1 MTPAADAA
9 ARREALAPDRSFIVQ
24 APAGSGKTEL
34 LTQRYLRLLAAVDA
48 PEQILAITFT
58 RKAAGEMR
66 DRVLR
71 ALAAADEAEP
81 DEPHRARTW
90 QLARAVRERDRERDW
105 RLAEHPARL
114 NIDTLDAYAA
124 GLTRRLPLTAGLG
137 VAPRITERA
146 HDVYVEAARRT
157 LAALEERN
165 GWSDAVA
172 ALLAHLDNDAGQLQG
187 LLVAML
193 GKRDQWLRLI
203 AGGHEREVLEAAL
216 AREVEGQLEAL
227 CASVPPAL
235 CDDLIMLARRAAE
248 NLVHAGGDGAQCVC
262 AELAELPG
270 AAADDVL
277 LWRGLA
283 ATWQT
288 QSGWR
293 KRLTKNEGFPPDQK
307 DFKQQATGLL
317 LELGNHPEF
326 ATRLASVRSLPP
338 VIYDDAQW
346 LILDALI
353 DLLKLAAAQLQ
364 VVFGEQGSVDFIEIA
379 LRALRALGEPDAPTD
394 LALALDYRL
403 QHILVDEFQDT
414 SWSQYALLERLTAG
428 WSPGDGRTLFL
439 VGDPMQSIYR
449 FREAEVGLYLR
460 ARREGIGDVH
470 LTPLTLGIN
479 FRSTAPVVDWINA
492 AFATLF
498 PESEDVAAGAVPY
511 APAIARDED
520 ARDGGVEVVARLDAD
535 DIDEAARVVTLIEER
550 RTAAPDETIAVLA
563 RSRGQVAA
571 TMAALRAAGL
581 KAQAVELEH
590 LADRPVVQD
599 LTALTRALAHP
610 ADRLAWL
617 AVLRAP
623 WCGLTLA
630 DLAALTENDDRCI
643 WDLLNDGERRG
654 ALAVDGR
661 TRLERVA
668 AALAPAVDNWRRQPL
683 RRLVEQ
689 TWVALSGPACVAGP
703 ADLDNAEAF
712 FSLLEEIDEAGDLS
726 DAGALAERLAD
737 LYARPAP
744 DADPRLQVMTIHKAK
759 GLEFDT
765 VILPALERLPRS
777 DQRQLLLWLERPR
790 AGREPDFLLAPI
802 AAAEASA
809 DALYDGLKV
818 LRDRQDE
825 LEQLRLLYVAAT
837 RARRHLY
844 LLGNIRTRAERNGRE
859 IVPPPSRSLLMKLW
873 PAVEAEFAT
882 ALAAEPI
889 APAAAPLEIEPHP
902 LRRLVADWQPPPAP
916 RIDWRVETMPGTAAD
931 EVVEFS
937 WAGETARQVGV
948 LIHALLER
956 IACDGVDGWSDAR
969 TAALAPVL
977 ESRLRWLGVPESDLE
992 PACRR
997 IIDAVV
1003 TTLGDEHGR
1012 WLLAAHD
1019 HARSEC
1025 ALSGIV
1031 DGRRVSGVIDRTFL
1045 DDQGVRWI
1053 VDYKTGGHEGG
1064 DVEAFLARERERYAP
1079 QLGLYAR
1086 LLAARENR
1094 PQRVGLYFPVLGRWV
1109 EVSEVSG
1116 QRTAVSDR

>member
-1 MTPAADAA
+1 MMNKAADAA

-34 LTQRYLRLLAAVDA
+34 LTQRYLRLLATVDA

-71 ALAAADEAEP
+71 ALAAADGAEP
-81 DEPHRARTW
+81 DEPHRAKTW
-90 QLARAVRERDRERDW
+90 RLARAMRERDREHDW

-114 NIDTLDAYAA
+114 NIDTLDAFAA

-137 VAPRITERA
+137 VAPRIAERA
-146 HDVYVEAARRT
+146 RDLYVEAARRT
-157 LAALEERN
+157 LAALEDGG

-172 ALLAHLDNDAGQLQG
+172 ALLAHLDNDVGQLEG

-203 AGGHEREVLEAAL
+203 AGGHEREALEAAL
-216 AREVEGQLEAL
+216 AREVETQLQAL
-227 CASVPPAL
+227 RASVPAAL
-235 CDDLIMLARRAAE
+235 AADLIEVARQAAD
-248 NLVHAGGDGAQCVC
+248 NLVRVGSDSTQCIC
-262 AELAELPG
+262 ARLRELPG
-270 AAADDVL
+270 ARPDDVAF
-277 LWRGLA
+277 WCGLA
-283 ATWQT
+283 AIWQT
-288 QSGWR
+288 QSGDWR

-307 DFKQQATGLL
+307 DFKQQATQLL
-317 LELGNHPEF
+317 MQLADHPEF
-326 ATRLASVRSLPP
+326 AARLAAARSLPP
-338 VIYDDAQW
+338 VVYGDAQW
-346 LILDALI
+346 LVLDALL

-364 VVFGEQGSVDFIEIA
+364 VVFGEQGSVDFIEIT

-470 LTPLTLGIN
+470 LTPLSLGIN
-479 FRSTAPVVDWINA
+479 FRSTTAVVDWINR
-492 AFATLF
+492 AFAALF
-498 PESEDVAAGAVPY
+498 PETEDVAAGAVPY
-511 APAIARDED
+511 APAIARDDD
-520 ARDGGVEVVARLDAD
+520 ATERGVEVVARLDAD
-535 DIDEAARVVTLIEER
+535 HADEAARVVALIEAR
-550 RTAAPDETIAVLA
+550 RAAAPDETIAVLA
-563 RSRGQVAA
+563 RSRGHVAA
-571 TMAALRAAGL
+571 TMAALREAGL
-581 KAQAVELEH
+581 KAQAVELEQ

-599 LTALTRALAHP
+599 LTSLTRALAHP
-610 ADRLAWL
+610 VDRLAWL

-630 DLAALTENDDRCI
+630 DLAALAENDDRCI
-643 WDLLNDGERRG
+643 WELLNDAERRG
-654 ALAVDGR
+654 ALSMDGR
-661 TRLERVA
+661 ARVERLA
-668 AALAPAVDNWRRQPL
+668 AALEPAVDNRRRQPL

-689 TWVALSGPACVAGP
+689 TWLALGGPACVAGP
-703 ADLDNAEAF
+703 ADLDNADAF
-712 FSLLEEIDEAGDLS
+712 FSLLEEMDEAGDLA
-726 DAGALAERLAD
+726 DASALAERLTD

-744 DADPRLQVMTIHKAK
+744 DADPCLQVMTIHKAK

-765 VILPALERLPRS
+765 VILPALERSPRS

-818 LRDRQDE
+818 LRDEQDE

-844 LLGNIRTRAERNGRE
+844 LLGNVRTKIERNGRE
-859 IVPPPSRSLLMKLW
+859 IAPPSSRSLLMKLW
-873 PAVEAEFAT
+873 PAVEAEFAR
-882 ALAAEPI
+882 ALAAEPG
-889 APAAAPLEIEPHP
+889 ASEAVAAASQPHP
-902 LRRLVADWQPPPAP
+902 LRRLVSDWQTPPPP
-916 RIDWRVETMPGTAAD
+916 RIDWRVEAMPETAAD
-931 EVVEFS
+931 EAVEFS
-937 WAGETARQVGV
+937 WAGEIARQVGV

-956 IACDGVDGWSDAR
+956 IARDGVDGWSAAR
-969 TAALAPVL
+969 VEALAPVL
-977 ESRLRWLGVPESDLE
+977 ESRLRWLGVPDGDLE

-997 IIDAVV
+997 IVDAVAA
-1003 TTLGDEHGR
+1003 TLGDEHGR

-1019 HARSEC
+1019 LARSEY

-1031 DGRRVSGVIDRTFL
+1031 DGRRVSGVIDRTFV

-1064 DVEAFLARERERYAP
+1064 DVAAFLARERERYAP
-1079 QLGLYAR
+1079 QLALYAR
-1086 LLAARENR
+1086 LLAAREER
-1094 PQRVGLYFPVLGRWV
+1094 SQRVGLYFPVLGKWM
-1109 EVSEVSG
+1109 ELE
-1116 QRTAVSDR
+1116 